1 MPKSASPS
9 PSKRRLPRWLKVSI
23 LSVLVVANIAVFALV
38 WVVRTGED
46 ILAAADIDSE
56 VAEVLDEPS
65 GGSLTFLI
73 VGSDSRAG
81 LDSLTNFGAVGGSR
95 GDVIM
100 LVRVNSDNSSAQ
112 MLSIPRDLYVDIPGR
127 GQNKINAAYAL
138 GGPSLM
144 VETIRASLGVEVN
157 HYVEVDFV
165 GFAALIDQ
173 IGGIEIAFPYPA
185 RDLKS
190 GLDVGSGPQ
199 VLDGDMALAY
209 ARSRKYQELQDGRWV
224 SVKASDIGRTERQQE
239 VIRAIANQLRQPSS
253 LAEAGETAATL
264 ARYVT
269 IDSNLAEASFAG
281 LAWDFRGILTGL
293 VDGATLPTVT
303 RTIDGSSVQ
312 VRTEPEASTML
323 ANFLRGVELAERP
336 LRIQV
341 LNGNGVGGSAAAVS
355 RALESQ
361 GFQVEAIGNAGTQD
375 YGTTLVIVPQ
385 GSSVGDQIITALGF
399 GVVQPGTVD
408 NGYDAVIIVGFDAS

>member
-23 LSVLVVANIAVFALV
+23 LSVLVVVNIGVLVLV
-38 WVVRTGED
+38 WALRTGED
-46 ILAAADIDSE
+46 ILATADIDNE
-56 VAEVLDEPS
+56 VAEVLDNPT

-81 LDSLTNFGAVGGSR
+81 LDDLTNFGAVGGSR

-100 LVRVNSDNSSAQ
+100 LVRVDADNSTAQ

-127 GQNKINAAYAL
+127 GQNKINAAYAF

-144 VETIRASLGVEVN
+144 VETVKATLGVEVN

-253 LAEAGETAATL
+253 LVEAGETAATL

-323 ANFLRGVELAERP
+323 ANFLSGIALAERP

-341 LNGNGVGGSAAAVS
+341 LNGNGLGGSAAAVS
-355 RALESQ
+355 QALESH
-361 GFQVEAIGNAGTQD
+361 GFQVEAIGNADRKD
-375 YGTTLVIVPQ
+375 YGTTLVIVPE
-385 GSSVGDQIITALGF
+385 GSSSGGQIITALGF

-408 NGYDAVIIVGFDAS
+408 NGYDAVIIVGLDAS

>member
-23 LSVLVVANIAVFALV
+23 LSVLVVVNIGVLVLV
-38 WVVRTGED
+38 WALRTGED
-46 ILAAADIDSE
+46 ILATADIDNE
-56 VAEVLDEPS
+56 VAEVLDNPT

-81 LDSLTNFGAVGGSR
+81 LDDLTNFGAVGGSR

-100 LVRVNSDNSSAQ
+100 LVRVDADNSTAQ

-127 GQNKINAAYAL
+127 GQNKINAAYAF

-144 VETIRASLGVEVN
+144 VETVKATLGVEVN

-253 LAEAGETAATL
+253 LVEAGETAATL

-323 ANFLRGVELAERP
+323 ANFLSGIALAERP

-341 LNGNGVGGSAAAVS
+341 LNGNGLGGSAAAVS
-355 RALESQ
+355 QALESH
-361 GFQVEAIGNAGTQD
+361 GFQVEAIGNADRQD
-375 YGTTLVIVPQ
+375 YGTTLVIVPE
-385 GSSVGDQIITALGF
+385 GSSSGDQIITALGF

-408 NGYDAVIIVGFDAS
+408 NGYDAVIIVGLDAS